1 MYDYIIVTH
10 IPAFYKVN
18 LYNELAKKLKILVVF
33 IATNTN
39 EKRADDFT
47 TLQNASFSY
56 EVLSDGDFQ
65 TRDVK
70 SNIKKLKIILKN
82 NEYKRLLVSG
92 WDLKEFWYLVMFYPK
107 SKNCLAL
114 ESTVLESTP
123 RGIKGWIKKVFL
135 SRISTVFASGNLH
148 AELLKALSFKGDIK
162 ITKGVGIINKPTFEK
177 VKKKYQKRFLYVGRL
192 SRVKNLETLI
202 KVLNDLPNHHLTIIG
217 DGEEK
222 EYLQSIANQ
231 NISFKPPIENIKLQT
246 EFLNHDIFI
255 LPSISEPWGLVV
267 EEALYFGLPV
277 VVSKNCGSVELVNN
291 GKNGYVF
298 EPLNIEE
305 IKRLIL
311 NINDVVYQKL
321 IEGVSEFSVDEKDM
335 GQVGVYFAN

>member
-47 TLQNASFSY
+47 TLQNAEFNY

-70 SNIKKLKIILKN
+70 SNIKKLKNILKN
-82 NEYKRLLVSG
+82 SEYKRLLVSG

-114 ESTVLESTP
+114 ESTILESSP
-123 RGIKGWIKKVFL
+123 KGFKGWIKKVFL
-135 SRISTVFASGNLH
+135 SRISTIFASGILH
-148 AELLKALSFKGDIK
+148 TELLKGLSFKGDVK

-177 VKKKYQKRFLYVGRL
+177 VKKEYQKRFLYVGRL
-192 SRVKNLETLI
+192 SRVKNLDTLI
-202 KVLNDLPNHHLTIIG
+202 KVFNDLPNHHLTLIG

-222 EYLQSIANQ
+222 GHLQSMANQ
-231 NISFKPPIENIKLQT
+231 NISFKLPIKNSKLQI

-255 LPSISEPWGLVV
+255 LPSISEPWGLVA
-267 EEALYFGLPV
+267 EEALYFGLPAM
-277 VVSKNCGSVELVNN
+277 VSKNCGSVELLKSGV
-291 GKNGYVF
+291 NGYVF
-298 EPLNIEE
+298 EPLKSEG
-305 IKRLIL
+305 IKSLIL
-311 NINDVVYQKL
+311 SIDDVVYQKL
-321 IEGVSEFSVDEKDM
+321 LKGVGEFLLDEKDFKQI
-335 GQVGVYFAN
+335 GAYCDN

>member
-47 TLQNASFSY
+47 SLQNASFSY

-92 WDLKEFWYLVMFYPK
+92 WDLKEFWYLVMLYPK

-114 ESTVLESTP
+114 ESTILESISK
-123 RGIKGWIKKVFL
+123 GFKGWIKKVFL

-148 AELLKALSFKGDIK
+148 VELLKALSFEGDTK

-231 NISFKPPIENIKLQT
+231 NISFKPPIENGKLQT

-267 EEALYFGLPV
+267 EEALYFGQPV
-277 VVSKNCGSVELVNN
+277 MVSKNCGSVELVKS
-291 GKNGYVF
+291 GVNGYIF
-298 EPLNIEE
+298 EPMDMEE

-311 NINDVVYQKL
+311 GIDDVVYQRL
-321 IEGVSEFSVDEKDM
+321 IEGVSGFSVDEKDLE
-335 GQVGVYFAN
+335 QVESYL